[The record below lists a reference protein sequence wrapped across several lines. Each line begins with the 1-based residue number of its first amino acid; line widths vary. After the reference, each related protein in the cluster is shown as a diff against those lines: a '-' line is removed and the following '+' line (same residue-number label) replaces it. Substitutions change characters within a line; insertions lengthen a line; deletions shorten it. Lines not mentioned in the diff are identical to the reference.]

1 MLTMNL
7 AMKIERARQQM
18 VEQQVNTWD
27 VFDERVLT
35 AMREVKREMFTP
47 PAWQAVAFADAP
59 IPLAHGQSMLPPKV
73 HGRILQALDIGAADV
88 VLEVGT
94 GSGYL
99 TACLGRLAASVR
111 SLEIF
116 PDLAAGART
125 QLLAAAVNNAAVET
139 ADAMQFDE
147 QSGYDAIA
155 VTGSLPLYDERFQ
168 RALKPGGRLFVIV
181 GAAPVMEA
189 WKVTRIGER
198 EWQRESLFE
207 TVVEPLI
214 NATKPS
220 AFVF

>member
-1 MLTMNL
+1 MSTMNL
-7 AMKIERARQQM
+7 AMNIERARQQM

-73 HGRILQALDIGAADV
+73 HGRILAALEVGAADV

-125 QLLAAAVNNAAVET
+125 
-139 ADAMQFDE
+139 
-147 QSGYDAIA
+147 
-155 VTGSLPLYDERFQ
+155 
-168 RALKPGGRLFVIV
+168 
-181 GAAPVMEA
+181 
-189 WKVTRIGER
+189 
-198 EWQRESLFE
+198 
-207 TVVEPLI
+207 
-214 NATKPS
+214 
-220 AFVF
+220 